1 MAMTLTIKQPV
12 RPQTQTTLFN
22 IHVAHKTAI
31 QKLNFK
37 IMKQLKNFNKNNP
50 NTLTPNYTHN

>member
-1 MAMTLTIKQPV
+1 MAMTMTIKQPV

-31 QKLNFK
+31 YKLYFK
-37 IMKQLKNFNKNNP
+37 IMKQLKKNNP
-50 NTLTPNYTHN
+50 NNLTLTIYQ